1 MTTPLLRPLS
11 AALALALLLPAAAQA
26 DDDGV
31 SVRAGTGLAGMPF
44 PSNRYTVF
52 DGSQRTLRRVKLP
65 MPDCSVRPS
74 DCADVAVLNQLDGFS
89 TQPRI
94 TVPFTGD
101 IDVATVTSD
110 TVFLLNL
117 GDTFTGAGAGERV
130 GINQLVWDPATKTLA
145 FQSNELLRQHSRYL
159 LLITNGVRDAQGKK
173 IKSGGWGDD
182 IGQAI
187 GRDRDGDRSGAEYRG
202 ELRGAVNALRGL
214 RHKVV
219 AASVFTTQSI
229 TADLQKINRA
239 IKQSTPA
246 PVDFNIGQTAAGP
259 VRAVFPVGSLAGIQ
273 FHRQTG
279 AAPAFTDSFVPTP
292 ALAVAPGAV
301 AQVAYGRFSSP
312 NYQTADKVIP
322 ATGTLTGQPQAQGA
336 NGLVVQVFVPAG
348 TKPAGGWPVA
358 MFGHG
363 FTDSMYG
370 APWTVAATLASR
382 GIATVSINVVGH
394 GGGAQ
399 GTLNVF
405 RSAALPVVVP
415 AGGRGIDQDGNGS
428 IDSTEGVNAV
438 GPASLLASRDGLR
451 QTVIDYMQ
459 LVRQI
464 ETGVDVDGDGSV
476 DLDAN
481 RIYYAGQSFGGIY
494 GTILLGSEPGIKA
507 GVPNVPG
514 GSITEIARI
523 SPAFRVLTAIALATR
538 APSLINLPPVAGLPF
553 PFNLQ
558 FSENMPLRDLPAV
571 VNTVPGAMDIQ
582 TYIDRAQWATQAGNP
597 VSYAAHIRQQPLP
610 GHVAKPVIVQFAQGD
625 VTVPNPTTTAIL
637 RAGGLADRATRF
649 RNDLAYAVN
658 SGVGKNP
665 HTFLSNIGNGV
676 QAPYAVMAQTQMAV
690 FFATGGGLTI
700 DPDGAVGPFFEVPTL
715 ALPEGLNF
723 IP

>member
-1 MTTPLLRPLS
+1 MTTHLLRPLS
-11 AALALALLLPAAAQA
+11 AALALALFLPAAAWA
-26 DDDGV
+26 DRDDDDGV
-31 SVRAGTGLAGMPF
+31 SVRAGTSLAGMPF
-44 PSNRYTVF
+44 PSNRFTVF

-65 MPDCSVRPS
+65 MPDCAVRPS

-89 TQPRI
+89 TQPRV

-101 IDVATVTSD
+101 INVATVTSD
-110 TVFLLNL
+110 TVFLINL

-130 GINQLVWDPATKTLA
+130 GINQIVWDGASKTLG
-145 FQSNELLRQHSRYL
+145 FQSDALLQQHARYL
-159 LLITNGVRDAQGKK
+159 LVITDGVRDARGKK

-182 IGQAI
+182 LGEAF
-187 GRDRDGDRSGAEYRG
+187 GRDHGGAEYRG
-202 ELRGAVNALRGL
+202 ELRGAVNALRSA
-214 RHKVV
+214 RNKVV

-229 TADLQKINRA
+229 TADLQKINRV
-239 IKQSTPA
+239 IKQSSVA

-259 VRAVFPVGSLAGIQ
+259 VRAVFPVSGLLGIQ
-273 FHRQTG
+273 FNRQTG
-279 AAPAFTDSFVPTP
+279 AAPAFTAGFVPTP
-292 ALAVAPGAV
+292 ALNVAPGAV

-312 NYQTADKVIP
+312 NYQTAGKVIP
-322 ATGTLTGQPQAQGA
+322 ATGTLTGQPQALGSSD
-336 NGLVVQVFVPAG
+336 LVLQVFLPAG
-348 TKPAGGWPVA
+348 AKPAGGWPVV

-370 APWTVAATLASR
+370 VPWTVAATLASR
-382 GIATVSINVVGH
+382 GLATVSINVVGH
-394 GGGAQ
+394 GGGAL
-399 GTLNVF
+399 GTLNVL
-405 RSAALPVVVP
+405 RNAALPVVVP
-415 AGGRGIDQDGNGS
+415 AGGRGIDQDGNGT
-428 IDSTEGVNAV
+428 IDSTEGVNAAA
-438 GPASLLASRDGLR
+438 PATLVASRDGLR

-494 GTILLGSEPGIKA
+494 GTILLGSEPNIKA

-523 SPAFRVLTAIALATR
+523 SPSFRVLTGLTLLSR
-538 APSLINLPPVAGLPF
+538 QPSLLNLAPTAALPV
-553 PFNLQ
+553 PFN
-558 FSENMPLRDLPAV
+558 FDENMPLRNLPPV
-571 VNTVPGAMDIQ
+571 INTVPGAMDIQ
-582 TYIDRAQWATQAGNP
+582 TFIDRAQWATQAGNP
-597 VSYAAHIRQQPLP
+597 VSYAPYIRKQPLP

-625 VTVPNPTTTAIL
+625 MTVPNPTTTAIL
-637 RAGGLADRATRF
+637 RAGGLADRATRY

-676 QAPYAVMAQTQMAV
+676 QAPYAIMAQTQMAI
-690 FFATGGGLTI
+690 FFATGGAMTI
-700 DPDGAVGPFFEVPTL
+700 DPDGAAGPFFEVPTL
-715 ALPEGLNF
+715 TLPEGLNF

>member
-1 MTTPLLRPLS
+1 MTTHLLRPLS
-11 AALALALLLPAAAQA
+11 AALALALWLPAGAWAH
-26 DDDGV
+26 DDDDV
-31 SVRAGTGLAGMPF
+31 SVRAGTSLAGMPF

-65 MPDCSVRPS
+65 MPDCTVRPS

-94 TVPFTGD
+94 TVPFTGA
-101 IDVATVTSD
+101 IDVSTVTSD

-130 GINQLVWDPATKTLA
+130 GINQVVWDPTSKTLA
-145 FQSNELLRQHSRYL
+145 FQSNELLQQHSRYV
-159 LLITNGVRDAQGKK
+159 LIVTNGVRDAKGKK
-173 IKSGGWGDD
+173 IKSGGWGEDL
-182 IGQAI
+182 GEAF
-187 GRDRDGDRSGAEYRG
+187 GRDREGAEYRG

-239 IKQSTPA
+239 IKHSTPA
-246 PVDFNIGQTAAGP
+246 PVDFNIGQTAAGS
-259 VRAVFPVGSLAGIQ
+259 VRAVFPVGSLQGIQ

-292 ALAVAPGAV
+292 ALGIAPGAV

-312 NYQTADKVIP
+312 NYQTAGKVIP
-322 ATGTLTGQPQAQGA
+322 ATGTLTGMPQQLGS
-336 NGLVVQVFVPAG
+336 NQLVVQVFVPAG
-348 TKPAGGWPVA
+348 SKPAGGWPVA

-370 APWTVAATLASR
+370 VPWTVAATLASR

-405 RSAALPVVVP
+405 RNAALPVVVP

-428 IDSTEGVNAV
+428 IDSTEGVNAAA
-438 GPASLLASRDGLR
+438 PAGLVASRDGLR

-464 ETGVDVDGDGSV
+464 EAGVDVDGDGSM

-494 GTILLGSEPGIKA
+494 GTILLGSEPSIKA

-523 SPAFRVLTAIALATR
+523 SPAFRGLTGLALLQR
-538 APSLINLPPVAGLPF
+538 QPMLLNLAPTPTLPV
-553 PFNLQ
+553 PFN
-558 FSENMPLRDLPAV
+558 FNENMPLRDQPAV

-597 VSYAAHIRQQPLP
+597 VSYAAYIRKQPLP

-625 VTVPNPTTTAIL
+625 LTVPNPTTTAIL

-658 SGVGKNP
+658 SAMGKNP

-676 QAPYAVMAQTQMAV
+676 QAPYAVMAQTQMAI
-690 FFATGGGLTI
+690 FFATGGALTI
-700 DPDGAVGPFFEVPTL
+700 DPDGAAGPFFEVPTL

>member
-1 MTTPLLRPLS
+1 MAPLA
-11 AALALALLLPAAAQA
+11 AALALAFFLPAAAWA
-26 DDDGV
+26 HNDDDV
-31 SVRAGTGLAGMPF
+31 SVRASTSLAGMPF

-65 MPDCSVRPS
+65 MPDCTVRPS

-89 TQPRI
+89 TQPRV

-101 IDVATVTSD
+101 INVSTVNSD
-110 TVFLLNL
+110 TVYLLNL
-117 GDTFTGAGAGERV
+117 GDTFTFAGAGERV
-130 GINQLVWDPATKTLA
+130 GINQIVWDPATKTLA
-145 FQSNELLRQHSRYL
+145 FQSDALLQQHARYL
-159 LLITNGVRDAQGKK
+159 LVVTDGVRDTRGKK
-173 IKSGGWGDD
+173 IKSEGWGDD
-182 IGQAI
+182 LGSAF
-187 GRDRDGDRSGAEYRG
+187 GRDHDGAEYRG
-202 ELRGAVNALRGL
+202 ELRGAVNALRRA

-229 TADLQKINRA
+229 TPDLQKINRA
-239 IKQSTPA
+239 IKHSPPA
-246 PVDFNIGQTAAGP
+246 ALDFNIGLTAAGP
-259 VRAVFPVGSLAGIQ
+259 VRAVFPVGSLLGIQ

-292 ALAVAPGAV
+292 ALSVAPGAV

-312 NYQTADKVIP
+312 SYQTAGKLIP
-322 ATGTLTGQPQAQGA
+322 ATGTLTGRPQPQGS
-336 NGLVVQVFVPAG
+336 NDLILQVFLPAG
-348 TKPAGGWPVA
+348 AKPAGGWPVA

-382 GIATVSINVVGH
+382 GIATVSLNVVGH
-394 GGGAQ
+394 GGGAL

-405 RSAALPVVVP
+405 RNAALPVAVP
-415 AGGRGIDQDGNGS
+415 AGGRGIDQDGNGN
-428 IDSTEGVNAV
+428 IDSTEGVNAAAPATLV
-438 GPASLLASRDGLR
+438 GSRDGLR

-464 ETGVDVDGDGSV
+464 EAGVDVDGDGSL

-494 GTILLGSEPGIKA
+494 GTILLGSEPNIKA

-523 SPAFRVLTAIALATR
+523 SPAFRGLTGLALLLRQPT
-538 APSLINLPPVAGLPF
+538 LLNLPPTPTLPV
-553 PFNLQ
+553 PFN
-558 FSENMPLRDLPAV
+558 FNENMPLRDLPPV
-571 VNTVPGAMDIQ
+571 VNTVVGAMDIQ

-597 VSYAAHIRQQPLP
+597 VSYAPYIRKQPLH

-625 VTVPNPTTTAIL
+625 MTVPNPTTTAIL

-649 RNDLAYAVN
+649 RNDLAYAGN
-658 SGVGKNP
+658 SAFGRNP
-665 HTFLSNIGNGV
+665 HTFLTNIGSAV
-676 QAPYAVMAQTQMAV
+676 QAPAAVMAQTQMAI
-690 FFATGGGLTI
+690 FFATGGALTI
-700 DPDGAVGPFFEVPTL
+700 DPDGAPGLLFEVPTL

>member
-1 MTTPLLRPLS
+1 MTTTLRRPLAALP
-11 AALALALLLPAAAQA
+11 AALALAFWLPAIGHA
-26 DDDGV
+26 DEDGV
-31 SVRAGTGLAGMPF
+31 SVHAGTSLASMPF

-65 MPDCSVRPS
+65 MPDCTVRPS

-89 TQPRI
+89 TQPRV

-101 IDVATVTSD
+101 IDVSTVSSD

-130 GINQLVWDPATKTLA
+130 GINQIVWDGASKTLA
-145 FQSNELLRQHSRYL
+145 FQSDALLQQHARYL
-159 LLITNGVRDAQGKK
+159 LVITDGVRDVNGKK

-182 IGQAI
+182 LGNAF
-187 GRDRDGDRSGAEYRG
+187 GRDLDGAEYRG
-202 ELRGAVNALRGL
+202 ELRGAVNALRGA

-229 TADLQKINRA
+229 TADLQKINRT
-239 IKQSTPA
+239 IKHGSPA
-246 PVDFNIGQTAAGP
+246 AVDFNIGLTTAGP
-259 VRAVFPVGSLAGIQ
+259 VRAVFPVSSLLGIQ
-273 FHRQTG
+273 FVRQTG
-279 AAPAFTDSFVPTP
+279 AAPVFTAGFVPTP
-292 ALAVAPGAV
+292 ALNVAPGAV

-312 NYQTADKVIP
+312 DYQTAGKVIP
-322 ATGTLTGQPQAQGA
+322 ATGTLTGHPQPQGT
-336 NGLVVQVFVPAG
+336 NHLIVQVFVPAG
-348 TKPAGGWPVA
+348 AKPAGGWPVA
-358 MFGHG
+358 LFGHG

-394 GGGAQ
+394 GGGAL
-399 GTLNVF
+399 GSLNVL
-405 RSAALPVVVP
+405 RNAALPVVVP
-415 AGGRGIDQDGNGS
+415 AGGRGFDQDGNGT
-428 IDSTEGVNAV
+428 IDSTEGVNAAA
-438 GPASLLASRDGLR
+438 PATLVASRDGLR

-464 ETGVDVDGDGSV
+464 EAGVDVDGDGSV

-494 GTILLGSEPGIKA
+494 GTILLGSEPNIKA

-523 SPAFRVLTAIALATR
+523 SPAFRVLTGLTLLRRVPTLLNLAPTAAL
-538 APSLINLPPVAGLPF
+538 PVPYN
-553 PFNLQ
+553 FN
-558 FSENMPLRDLPAV
+558 ENMPLRDQPAV
-571 VNTVPGAMDIQ
+571 LNTVPGAMDIQ
-582 TYIDRAQWATQAGNP
+582 TFIDRAQWATQAGNP
-597 VSYAAHIRQQPLP
+597 VSYAPYIRKQPLH

-625 VTVPNPTTTAIL
+625 MTVPNPTTTAIL
-637 RAGGLADRATRF
+637 RAGGLADRATRY

-665 HTFLSNIGNGV
+665 HTFLTNIGNGV
-676 QAPYAVMAQTQMAV
+676 QAPYAVMAQTQMAI
-690 FFATGGGLTI
+690 FFATGGALTI
-700 DPDGAVGPFFEVPTL
+700 DPDGAAGPFFEVPTL